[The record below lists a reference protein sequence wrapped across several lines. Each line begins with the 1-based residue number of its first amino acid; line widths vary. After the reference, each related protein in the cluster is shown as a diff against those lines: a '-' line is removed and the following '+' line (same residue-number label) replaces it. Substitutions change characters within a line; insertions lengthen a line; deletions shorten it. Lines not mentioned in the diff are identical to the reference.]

1 VAIQITV
8 GLTQGIMPLMGYH
21 YGAGNIKTVNEFAK
35 WSFGMLIVYAFM
47 CLGFVELFTHTL
59 VTIFMTEAV
68 TVAKAVVYAR
78 IWIICAPGMCI
89 TNLICSMFQAMG
101 KWLQSLSL
109 TVLRQGVL
117 QISLM
122 LILNRLIG
130 EIGLVCSQPVADN
143 VTMLVG
149 IVLYVNFMKK
159 HKAEI
164 SEHESA
170 N

>member
-1 VAIQITV
+1 
-8 GLTQGIMPLMGYH
+8 
-21 YGAGNIKTVNEFAK
+21 
-35 WSFGMLIVYAFM
+35 
-47 CLGFVELFTHTL
+47 
-59 VTIFMTEAV
+59 
-68 TVAKAVVYAR
+68 
-78 IWIICAPGMCI
+78 
-89 TNLICSMFQAMG
+89 MFQAMG